1 MVALNKKKTSPRR
14 AETAVRSQSKAKPRQ
29 TVPVARKLSV
39 EESRRHADHA
49 GQVEA
54 INKSQAVIEFEVD
67 GTIRHA
73 NSNFLA
79 TVGYS
84 LEEIQGKHHGMFVD
98 EQTRR
103 SPEYKEFWTRLG
115 RGEYQAAEYKRVG
128 KNGKEI
134 WIQASYNPIFDDKG
148 IPFKVVKYATDI
160 TQQKIRNADYAG
172 QIEAI
177 KKSQAVIEFRMDG
190 TIIDANP
197 NFCKTVGYQLEEI
210 RGKHHSLFADEA
222 YVCSPEYR
230 EFWAGLNRGEFAAG
244 EFKRRGKG
252 GQEIWLQASY
262 NPILDLNG
270 QPFKVVKYAS
280 DITPQKQLLQQLANS
295 EQRER
300 ERAEEARK
308 VELLLAVVDAAAQ
321 GDLTR
326 QIEVSGADA
335 VGKIGAGLEKF
346 LKDLRGSISGI
357 TENAQTLA
365 TASSELAAVSN
376 EMRST
381 ASSTAEQANVVSSTS
396 EQVSQNVQCVAASV
410 EQMNSSIREIARS
423 ATEAATI
430 AGSAVKVAE
439 STNTTV
445 SKLGASSVEIGKVV
459 KVINSIAEQTNLLAL
474 NATIEAAR
482 AGEAGKGFAVVANEV
497 KELAKETAKATE
509 DISLR
514 IEAIQNDTQGAV
526 QAIKTITDIINQISD
541 VSGTIASAVEEQTAT
556 TAEIGRSIQEAAQ
569 GSTDIVRRVVGV
581 AKAADGTMQG
591 AGNTQQAAD
600 ELSRMAVALQ
610 NLVGR
615 FRI

>member
-1 MVALNKKKTSPRR
+1 MVTLNKKKTNPRR
-14 AETAVRSQSKAKPRQ
+14 STAPSPANRSSANAAAKRKESLQLAEY
-29 TVPVARKLSV
+29 
-39 EESRRHADHA
+39 A
-49 GQVEA
+49 GQVQA
-54 INKSQAVIEFEVD
+54 INKSQVVIEFETD
-67 GTIRHA
+67 GTIVTA
-73 NSNFLA
+73 NANFLKA
-79 TVGYS
+79 TGYT
-84 LEEIQGKHHGMFVD
+84 LEEIQGKHHSLFVD
-98 EQTRR
+98 AEYRR
-103 SPEYKEFWTRLG
+103 SPEYQEFWRQLA
-115 RGEYQAAEYKRVG
+115 RGEYQAGEYLRLG
-128 KNGKEI
+128 KGGREI
-134 WIQASYNPIFDDKG
+134 WLQASYNPILDPNG
-148 IPFKVVKYATDI
+148 HPFKVVKYASDVTE
-160 TQQKIRNADYAG
+160 QKLRNADFIG

-177 KKSQAVIEFRMDG
+177 RKSQAVIEFRMDG
-190 TIIDANP
+190 TIVDANE
-197 NFCKTVGYQLEEI
+197 NFCQTMGYTVDEL
-210 RGKHHSLFADEA
+210 RNKHHSLFTDEKYA
-222 YVCSPEYR
+222 RSSEYR
-230 EFWAGLNRGEFAAG
+230 EFWAALNRGEFSAG
-244 EFKRRGKG
+244 EFCRRSKG
-252 GQEIWLQASY
+252 GAEIWLQASY
-262 NPILDLNG
+262 NPILDLG
-270 QPFKVVKYAS
+270 GRPFKVVKYAS
-280 DITPQKQLLQQLANS
+280 DITAQKELLQQLANS
-295 EQRER
+295 EER
-300 ERAEEARK
+300 ERQRVEEARK
-308 VELLLAVVDAAAQ
+308 VEALLAVVDAAAQ

-326 QIEVSGADA
+326 TIEVSGNDS
-335 VGKIGAGLEKF
+335 IGRIGNGLEKF
-346 LKDLRGSISGI
+346 FRDLRGSVSGI

-381 ASSTAEQANVVSSTS
+381 AGSTAEQANVVSSTS

-423 ATEAATI
+423 ASEAATI

-445 SKLGASSVEIGKVV
+445 SKLGASSFEIGKVV

-509 DISLR
+509 DISSR
-514 IEAIQNDTQGAV
+514 IEAIQSDTEGAV
-526 QAIKTITDIINQISD
+526 QAIKKITDIINQISD

-569 GSTDIVRRVVGV
+569 GSTDIVQRVLSV
-581 AKAADGTMQG
+581 ARAADGTMQG